1 MLKSIILLK
10 PIVTVE
16 MYKPIIP
23 KIAILRWVVQ
33 SSSFISTPASDFV
46 VSGNWTL
53 RVEGGNLSGFNAN
66 MTWFPTN
73 VTAPNIQAHGHSF
86 SNFIADPTNEKIV
99 LLGPDNTLGAKQTYS
114 INGVMDVGAN
124 QNQTKWPSVPAN
136 IKLGGKTITISLD
149 DSKTD
154 GHFNNYPVF
163 GQIAKLEMNQVLSQ
177 SAPKQ
182 PGTQSQ
188 QTNQISEQKDNLKLD
203 IILQFSNK
211 AVIASNEG
219 DDTGVKENLLKL
231 QEYLKESAGNKVM
244 SMPANEIGTQSQ
256 QTNQISEQKDNL
268 KLDIILQFSNK
279 AVIAS
284 NEGDDTGVKEN
295 LLKLQE
301 YLKESAGNKVMSMPA
316 NEIFSE

>member
-1 MLKSIILLK
+1 MEVTFSMQSIHAQINN
-10 PIVTVE
+10 TSQTNSNSGN
-16 MYKPIIP
+16 
-23 KIAILRWVVQ
+23 VQ
-33 SSSFISTPASDFV
+33 ANNSQNSYFTMGGSMSSFIRTPASDFV

-211 AVIASNEG
+211 VCYCI
-219 DDTGVKENLLKL
+219 
-231 QEYLKESAGNKVM
+231 
-244 SMPANEIGTQSQ
+244 
-256 QTNQISEQKDNL
+256 
-268 KLDIILQFSNK
+268 
-279 AVIAS
+279 
-284 NEGDDTGVKEN
+284 
-295 LLKLQE
+295 
-301 YLKESAGNKVMSMPA
+301 
-316 NEIFSE
+316 

>member
-1 MLKSIILLK
+1 M
-10 PIVTVE
+10 
-16 MYKPIIP
+16 
-23 KIAILRWVVQ
+23 
-33 SSSFISTPASDFV
+33 

-163 GQIAKLEMNQVLSQ
+163 GQIAKLEMNQVQSQ

-244 SMPANEIGTQSQ
+244 SI
-256 QTNQISEQKDNL
+256 
-268 KLDIILQFSNK
+268 
-279 AVIAS
+279 
-284 NEGDDTGVKEN
+284 
-295 LLKLQE
+295 
-301 YLKESAGNKVMSMPA
+301 PA
-316 NEIFSE
+316 NEIFSK

>member
-1 MLKSIILLK
+1 M
-10 PIVTVE
+10 
-16 MYKPIIP
+16 
-23 KIAILRWVVQ
+23 
-33 SSSFISTPASDFV
+33 SSFISTPASDFV

-99 LLGPDNTLGAKQTYS
+99 LLGPDNTFSPTQIST

-163 GQIAKLEMNQVLSQ
+163 GQIYNTVPCSGPSVERFGPNM
-177 SAPKQ
+177 
-182 PGTQSQ
+182 
-188 QTNQISEQKDNLKLD
+188 
-203 IILQFSNK
+203 
-211 AVIASNEG
+211 
-219 DDTGVKENLLKL
+219 
-231 QEYLKESAGNKVM
+231 
-244 SMPANEIGTQSQ
+244 
-256 QTNQISEQKDNL
+256 
-268 KLDIILQFSNK
+268 
-279 AVIAS
+279 
-284 NEGDDTGVKEN
+284 
-295 LLKLQE
+295 
-301 YLKESAGNKVMSMPA
+301 
-316 NEIFSE
+316 EIFCNTYMSIINIFKKNIS